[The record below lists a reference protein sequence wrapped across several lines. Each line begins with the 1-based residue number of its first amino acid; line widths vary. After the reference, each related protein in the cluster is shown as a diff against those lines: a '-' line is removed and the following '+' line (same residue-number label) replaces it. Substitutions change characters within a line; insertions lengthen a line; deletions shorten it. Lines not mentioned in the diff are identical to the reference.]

1 MYAERR
7 PTALTAEDYAD
18 IVQQRVGEALAGLE
32 RCTLTPDQ
40 ADLLP
45 SVSTVDRGESRG
57 HTTGARSA
65 FQTCFELLMSLH
77 CRPGARVATAPRVPH

>member
-40 ADLLP
+40 AGLLP
-45 SVSTVDRGESRG
+45 SVSTVDRGES
-57 HTTGARSA
+57 
-65 FQTCFELLMSLH
+65 
-77 CRPGARVATAPRVPH
+77 